1 MPLTNIYTT
10 KQMTTNLREKPRY
23 ELLDGLRGVAALIV
37 IWYHIFEGFASSPY
51 DQMLN
56 HGYLAVDFFF
66 VLSGF
71 VVGYAYNDRW
81 GKMSTGGFFKRR
93 LIRLHPMVVMGAL
106 IGVVAFIIQGCTTW
120 SGEVTPLSMVM
131 LSMLMAM
138 LMIPACPNCG
148 AEVRGNGEMF
158 PLNGPAWSLLFEYIG
173 NILYA
178 LALRRLSTKALATL
192 VVVMGGAIATFAM
205 ADGSGFGHLG
215 VGWTMAEYN
224 FVGGML
230 RMGFA
235 FSMGLLLQRQF
246 VPRRIKGAFWL
257 CSALLVA
264 ALVMPYAGD
273 ESLKWING
281 LYDTICVVGLF
292 PLIVWVA
299 ASGSTTDRASTGV
312 CNFLG
317 EISYPLYIIHY
328 PSMYLFY
335 YHYASWSATPHTFAQ
350 VWYIALAVVVGNI
363 VAAWLLLRFYD
374 KPVRAYLTRKF
385 IQKADS
391 AQ

>member
-1 MPLTNIYTT
+1 
-10 KQMTTNLREKPRY
+10 MTANLAQKRRY
-23 ELLDGLRGVAALIV
+23 EVLDGLRGVAALVV
-37 IWYHIFEGFASSPY
+37 IWYHIFEAFASSPY

-71 VVGYAYNDRW
+71 VVGYAYDDRW
-81 GKMSTGGFFKRR
+81 GKMTIGGFFKRR
-93 LIRLHPMVVMGAL
+93 LIRLHPMLVMGVL
-106 IGVVAFIIQGCTTW
+106 LGVVSFLVQGCTTW
-120 SGEVTPLSMVM
+120 SGEHSPLSMVM
-131 LSMLMAM
+131 LSVLMAL
-138 LMIPACPNCG
+138 LMIPAFPGQG

-158 PLNGPAWSLLFEYIG
+158 PLNGPSWSLFFEYIG

-178 LALRRLSTKALATL
+178 LALRRLSTKALG
-192 VVVMGGAIATFAM
+192 VVVALLGCSLVAFVM

-224 FVGGML
+224 FIGGLL
-230 RMGFA
+230 RMSFA
-235 FSMGLLLQRQF
+235 FSMGLLLQRTF
-246 VPRRIKGAFWL
+246 TPRRVRGAFWL
-257 CSALLVA
+257 CAAVLVT

-273 ESLKWING
+273 ESLKWVNG
-281 LYDTICVVGLF
+281 LYDSICVVVLF

-299 ASGSTTDRASTGV
+299 ASGMTSDKFSTGL

-335 YHYASWSATPHTFAQ
+335 YHYASWSATPHTFGE
-350 VWYIALAVVVGNI
+350 VWYIAVAVVAGNI
-363 VAAWLLLRFYD
+363 LVAWLLMRYYD
-374 KPVRAYLTRKF
+374 KPVRAWLTRRVFGNSK
-385 IQKADS
+385 
-391 AQ
+391 